1 MLWVVFYSF
10 YWHSRVVLQSLSCL
24 QQMFKIV
31 IATKWLKLIVAVHMT
46 MFTYIITA
54 LEINLNKQCCW
65 KQFPLIL
72 LQLYVHIGTIET
84 PVWIQFIG
92 DIMLIWVANSPHSPY
107 CKSWLLQPLIW
118 NRETRE
124 NCKST
129 GHGIINNYL
138 RPSLGLLEWLGWCHV
153 SVM

>member
-1 MLWVVFYSF
+1 MLWVFVFYSF

-31 IATKWLKLIVAVHMT
+31 SATKWSKLILAVHMT

-54 LEINLNKQCCW
+54 LEMNLNKQCCW

-72 LQLYVHIGTIET
+72 LQLYVHIGTIVT

-92 DIMLIWVANSPHSPY
+92 DIMVIWVASSPHCLY
-107 CKSWLLQPLIW
+107 CQSDGGFCNPLF
-118 NRETRE
+118 ETE
-124 NCKST
+124 KLGKTANQQDMALST
-129 GHGIINNYL
+129 ITRGQVWTY
-138 RPSLGLLEWLGWCHV
+138 
-153 SVM
+153 